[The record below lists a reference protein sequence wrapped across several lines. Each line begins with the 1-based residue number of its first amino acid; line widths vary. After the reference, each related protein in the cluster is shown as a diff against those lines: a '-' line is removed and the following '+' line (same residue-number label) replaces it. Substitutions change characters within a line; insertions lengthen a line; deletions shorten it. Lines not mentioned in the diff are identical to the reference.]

1 MSATDKTADFE
12 VGAVAHV
19 NFRLRCENL
28 SHGEEVFLVA
38 ESDQG
43 QKKVCQRTAAD
54 SYVSWMVEKALSERQ
69 EALACTSFDQD

>member
-1 MSATDKTADFE
+1 MSATDKTAADFE

-19 NFRLRCENL
+19 NFRVRCENL

-43 QKKVCQRTAAD
+43 MQK
-54 SYVSWMVEKALSERQ
+54 VS
-69 EALACTSFDQD
+69 